1 MQTTDYQHYSTTAMI
16 LFDIV
21 ALPPFWYIGYR
32 SSRWSTDRIGGSL
45 WLLFYFCPFLIED
58 CLHPDRVGLS
68 THRVVVWPLKAEGNM
83 TAVLQTHTLTKRYGS
98 LTAVDGLSLEVEAGE
113 VFGLLGP
120 NGAGK
125 TTSISMICGLLRPDS
140 GHVTLRG
147 KPIVDSDATVRA
159 RIGVCPQNIILWGQL
174 TCLEQLVFLGEMY
187 GIKRTIA
194 RQRGEQLLKDLD
206 LAEKRDQRA
215 RTLSGGMQRRLNL
228 AMALIHDPEIL
239 VLDEPEAG
247 LDPQSRVLVREYVK
261 SLTGRKTI
269 ILTTHNMDEAERMA
283 DRIAI
288 IDHGKLLTLD
298 TPSALKR
305 TVGEGDV
312 LEIETSESGV
322 RSALEAVAKIV
333 PQVSST
339 NHTLVIRARS
349 VVELLPAI
357 LDALRSV
364 NVQPGEVHL
373 RANSLEDVFIA
384 LTGRRLRE

>member
-1 MQTTDYQHYSTTAMI
+1 
-16 LFDIV
+16 
-21 ALPPFWYIGYR
+21 
-32 SSRWSTDRIGGSL
+32 
-45 WLLFYFCPFLIED
+45 
-58 CLHPDRVGLS
+58 
-68 THRVVVWPLKAEGNM
+68 M
-83 TAVLQTHTLTKRYGS
+83 TAVLQTQSLTKRYGS
-98 LTAVDGLSLEVEAGE
+98 LTAVQDLSLEVNEGE

-125 TTSISMICGLLRPDS
+125 ITSISMMCGLLRPDS
-140 GHVTLRG
+140 GQVVIHG
-147 KPIVDSDATVRA
+147 KPIADGDADVRS
-159 RIGVCPQNIILWGQL
+159 RVGVCPQNIVLWGQL
-174 TCLEQLVFLGEMY
+174 TCLEQMIFIGEMY
-187 GIKRTIA
+187 GMKRKAVT
-194 RQRGEQLLKDLD
+194 QRSEQLLEELD

-228 AMALIHDPEIL
+228 AMALVHDPEIL

-261 SLTGRKTI
+261 SLARRKTI

-283 DRIAI
+283 DRVAI
-288 IDHGKLLTLD
+288 IDHGKLLTVD
-298 TPSALKR
+298 TPEALKR

-312 LEIETSESGV
+312 LEIETGEGGV
-322 RSALEAVAKIV
+322 RSALSVVAKIA

-339 NHTLVIRARS
+339 NHTLVIRARG

-364 NVQPGEVHL
+364 DAHPGEVRL
-373 RANSLEDVFIA
+373 RANSLEDVFIS